1 MIERASILALHDRS
15 PCYSFV
21 VVDVVVIEEAFSELV
36 NGQIFSVVAEIF
48 FIDRREPKC
57 SPIFVYALIKMG
69 QFACISNGYIFVC
82 LFLFS
87 LSSSLTVESWCLRRQ
102 VKGKMSHNLETR
114 SFVDEIRHFDKSSF
128 FDFGHPLLNRIA
140 ESFVKAAGIGA
151 IQAVSREAYFTA
163 IEGAGLESSGGLPAE
178 ISVDGK
184 KRHHLPDLR
193 GRRPVLSDLEV
204 LNVATKFTLLDT
216 GIGETNRKSLEALVR
231 NTGKESLQWGLA
243 AGVYS
248 GLTYGLRESR
258 GVHDWKNSA
267 VAGAITGVALA
278 LTADDKSHEQIVQ
291 CAITGAAI
299 STAANLL
306 AGIF

>member
-1 MIERASILALHDRS
+1 
-15 PCYSFV
+15 
-21 VVDVVVIEEAFSELV
+21 
-36 NGQIFSVVAEIF
+36 
-48 FIDRREPKC
+48 
-57 SPIFVYALIKMG
+57 
-69 QFACISNGYIFVC
+69 
-82 LFLFS
+82 
-87 LSSSLTVESWCLRRQ
+87 
-102 VKGKMSHNLETR
+102 MSHNLETR
-114 SFVDEIRHFDKSSF
+114 SLMGEIRRFDKCCF

-163 IEGAGLESSGGLPAE
+163 IEGSGFESSGGVPPE

-184 KRHHLPDLR
+184 KRHRAPDLR
-193 GRRPVLSDLEV
+193 
-204 LNVATKFTLLDT
+204 
-216 GIGETNRKSLEALVR
+216 GETNRKSLEALVR

-248 GLTYGLRESR
+248 GLTYGLSEAR
-258 GVHDWKNSA
+258 GVHDWKNTA

-278 LTADDKSHEQIVQ
+278 LTTADISHEQIVQ

-306 AGIF
+306 TGIF